1 MKKSLKLRRAC
12 LYMRLFIAIDLP
24 IQMKRTLLGLQNA
37 LKANAK
43 GRMVPLENFHITLH
57 FIGESD
63 ALSDAVSAMQAAI
76 RGIRPFNLHL
86 SGYDTFRRSDSIT
99 SIVRIGGDL
108 DELSLL
114 YESLQSSMYDH
125 GFSRE
130 YKRFSPHITLA
141 RSVIYNS
148 NEAEKKLFGSKVNA
162 SMQVREITLFESR
175 RTPHGMQYIPL
186 HREKLY

>member
-1 MKKSLKLRRAC
+1 
-12 LYMRLFIAIDLP
+12 MRLFIAIDLP
-24 IQMKRTLLGLQNA
+24 VQMKRTLLGLQNA
-37 LKANAK
+37 LKASAK

-63 ALSDAVSAMQAAI
+63 ALSDAVSAMRAAI
-76 RGIRPFNLHL
+76 RGIKPFNLHL
-86 SGYDTFRRSDSIT
+86 GGYDTFQRADSVT

-108 DELSLL
+108 RELGLL
-114 YESLQSSMYDH
+114 YESLQSAMYDH

-130 YKRFSPHITLA
+130 YKRFSPHITLG
-141 RSVIYNS
+141 RNVTYNS
-148 NEAEKKLFGSKVNA
+148 DEAEEKLYATKLNA